1 MPEQL
6 VADSDTISIMQ
17 ASAFFIVVFSW
28 IIANF
33 LAIRV
38 FKMIPALGFFVAFL
52 PVYLI
57 YRGNLVGWE
66 DVVHVSVAV
75 GVAVAFVLSPF
86 SVALDFEERIK
97 RLEAV
102 NKGKTKKEP
111 ISETPALPSE
121 DDSEASISEL
131 YGRSP
136 STT

>member
-1 MPEQL
+1 M
-6 VADSDTISIMQ
+6 
-17 ASAFFIVVFSW
+17 
-28 IIANF
+28 
-33 LAIRV
+33 
-38 FKMIPALGFFVAFL
+38 
-52 PVYLI
+52 
-57 YRGNLVGWE
+57 GWE